1 MKLSLGYIIVFVTAL
16 GLFSFDASKHEFH
29 TSLTEMRF
37 NPSSN
42 SFEITMRVFT
52 DDFQKAIEETSGKKS
67 VILNDEAFE
76 PYIKKYIN
84 KHFAFVKGKDVKFAS
99 YLGIEAEPDASWI
112 YLELPY
118 SKELESYSI
127 LNSVLMELFDDQN
140 NLLNLLKGEDRHT
153 LIFAKDSRL
162 QAYPL

>member
-1 MKLSLGYIIVFVTAL
+1 MK
-16 GLFSFDASKHEFH
+16 
-29 TSLTEMRF
+29 F

-52 DDFQKAIEETSGKKS
+52 DDFQKAIEDVSGKKT
-67 VILNDEAFE
+67 VVLNEEAFE

-84 KHFAFVKGKDVKFAS
+84 KHFAFVKGKDVKFAN

-118 SKELESYSI
+118 TKELESYNV

-140 NLLNLLKGEDRHT
+140 NLLNVIKNDERHT
-153 LIFAKDSRL
+153 LIFEKDSKL
-162 QAYPL
+162 QAYPR

>member
-1 MKLSLGYIIVFVTAL
+1 MKVRLRYICVLMTL
-16 GLFSFDASKHEFH
+16 GLFSFDSVKHDFH
-29 TSLTEMRF
+29 TSLTEMNY

-52 DDFQKAIEETSGKKS
+52 DDFQEAIEQSSGKKNI
-67 VILNDEAFE
+67 VLNDEAIE
-76 PYIKKYIN
+76 PFVKKYIN
-84 KHFAFVKGKDVKFAS
+84 RHFAFVKGKEVKFAN

-127 LNSVLMELFDDQN
+127 LNTILMELFDDQN
-140 NLLNLLKGEDRHT
+140 NLLNLLKDGGRHT
-153 LIFAKDSRL
+153 LIFAKDTRL
-162 QAYPL
+162 QTYPL

>member
-1 MKLSLGYIIVFVTAL
+1 MTL
-16 GLFSFDASKHEFH
+16 GLISFGFAKHDFH
-29 TSLTEMRF
+29 TSLTEMKF

-52 DDFQKAIEETSGKKS
+52 DDFQRAIEESSGKTS
-67 VILNDEAFE
+67 VILSDEEFE
-76 PYIKKYIN
+76 PFIKKYIR
-84 KHFAFVKGKDVKFAS
+84 KHFAFVKGKDVKFAH

-127 LNSVLMELFDDQN
+127 LNTVLMELFDDQN
-140 NLLNLLKGEDRHT
+140 NLLNVLKNDARHT
-153 LIFAKDSRL
+153 LIFAKDSKL
-162 QAYPL
+162 QSFPL